1 MIPLPPPPRMRF
13 LASLTAFVAS
23 LILSACNARDN
34 AKAEAA
40 GTPTVA
46 SASASATTTPT
57 ANVTAAP
64 SPTDSLVAR
73 ADRSRILGDSTA
85 PLWVLIVSDF
95 QCPFCKVWHDQTF
108 ATFKREFVDK
118 GLVRVAY
125 LNLPLPQHQH
135 AMATAEMAM
144 CAGAQGKFWEFHE
157 ALFATQQTW
166 TGMPPGTPFFNTII
180 AGSKV
185 DEPSFR
191 ECMRNHTMRPLVQA
205 DYQRAMDAKVRST
218 PTFFVGDEMRL
229 EGAVPTAPFRDS
241 VAKAVRAATAGK
253 R

>member
-1 MIPLPPPPRMRF
+1 MRI
-13 LASLTAFVAS
+13 LASLTTIVAA
-23 LILSACNARDN
+23 LILCACNPRNPD
-34 AKAEAA
+34 KAEAA
-40 GTPTVA
+40 GTSAVAPA
-46 SASASATTTPT
+46 SAPAMTAPT
-57 ANVTAAP
+57 ASVAAAP
-64 SPTDSLVAR
+64 SPTDSLIVAR
-73 ADRSRILGDSTA
+73 ADRARILGDSTA

-108 ATFKREFVDK
+108 ASFKREFVDK

-191 ECMRNHTMRPLVQA
+191 ECMRNHTMRPLVQS

-218 PTFFVGDEMRL
+218 PTFFIGNDMRL
-229 EGAVPTAPFRDS
+229 EGAVPTAAFRDS